1 LSLLIAVCVSTC
13 CSAGILSNLNATTTW
28 TILAPTNEAFDK
40 ALAGKG
46 LNSTAVL
53 SVNNRAMLAAV
64 LAFHINPSAAY
75 FAANLTDG
83 MNLLNALF
91 ASGNVNFTVGI
102 MNGNIT
108 FSDAEGRKAS
118 VITSDIK
125 ANQSVVHIIDNV
137 LMPPESSESDQYD
150 WQSAVDNG
158 YGVDILNI
166 SPFPSREQLL
176 EYHPAGN

>member
-1 LSLLIAVCVSTC
+1 MA
-13 CSAGILSNLNATTTW
+13 
-28 TILAPTNEAFDK
+28 
-40 ALAGKG
+40 
-46 LNSTAVL
+46 
-53 SVNNRAMLAAV
+53 RLAAI

-75 FAANLTDG
+75 SAANLTDG
-83 MNLLNALF
+83 MNLSNALF
-91 ASGNVNFTVGI
+91 TGNVRLTVGI

-125 ANQSVVHIIDNV
+125 ANQSVVQIIDNF
-137 LMPPESSESDQYD
+137 LTPPESSESGQSV
-150 WQSAVDNG
+150 WQTAVDNG

-176 EYHPAGN
+176 EYRPAGN

>member
-1 LSLLIAVCVSTC
+1 
-13 CSAGILSNLNATTTW
+13 
-28 TILAPTNEAFDK
+28 
-40 ALAGKG
+40 
-46 LNSTAVL
+46 
-53 SVNNRAMLAAV
+53 MLAAI

-75 FAANLTDG
+75 FAANVTDG
-83 MNLLNALF
+83 MNLSNALF
-91 ASGNVNFTVGI
+91 TGDVNLTVGI

-137 LMPPESSESDQYD
+137 LTPPESSESGRYG

-176 EYHPAGN
+176 EYRPAGN